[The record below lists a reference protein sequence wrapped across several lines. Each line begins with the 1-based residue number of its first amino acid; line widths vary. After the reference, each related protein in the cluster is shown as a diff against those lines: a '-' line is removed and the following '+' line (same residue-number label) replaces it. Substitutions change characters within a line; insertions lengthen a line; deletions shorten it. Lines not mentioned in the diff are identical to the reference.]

1 MKRSRKTGFILEAIA
16 VFVMM
21 AVLTSIAVPKIERM
35 VDQEHSTGELSM
47 IKDAVA
53 EMLEDSQAKLLQ
65 PIGPIRDLT
74 EVQTNDYPPLYLAD
88 YLDIRK
94 IESEGLDCEYTFAAD
109 GEVTQQ
115 CP

>member
-21 AVLTSIAVPKIERM
+21 AVLTSIAVPKIGRM
-35 VDQEHSTGELSM
+35 VDQEQNAGELRM
-47 IKDAVA
+47 IKDAIA
-53 EMLEDSQAKLLQ
+53 EMLEDSQVKMLQ

-74 EVQTNDYPPLYLAD
+74 EVRTNDSPPLHLAD
-88 YLDIRK
+88 YLDINK
-94 IESEGLDCEYTFAAD
+94 IESDGLDCEYAFAAD